1 MLGGAPGIYSARY
14 SGEDA
19 TDLKNLQKLLETLKD
34 VPDDQRQAR
43 FHCVLVYLRHAEDPT
58 PLVCH
63 GSWPGVIT
71 REPAALVALVM
82 IQSSS
87 YLPKGKPLPN

>member
-1 MLGGAPGIYSARY
+1 M
-14 SGEDA
+14 
-19 TDLKNLQKLLETLKD
+19 KD

-71 REPAALVALVM
+71 REPAGTGGFGYD
-82 IQSSS
+82 QSSLF
-87 YLPKGKPLPN
+87 LPKGKPLPN